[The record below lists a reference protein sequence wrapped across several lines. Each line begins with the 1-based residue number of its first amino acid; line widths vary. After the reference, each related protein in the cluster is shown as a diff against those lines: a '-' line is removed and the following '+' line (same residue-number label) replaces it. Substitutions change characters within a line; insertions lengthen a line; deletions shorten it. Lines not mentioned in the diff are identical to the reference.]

1 MLGLEKKVRRIK
13 AAVPTS
19 SMADIAFL
27 LIIFF
32 MVATVQTTDRT
43 SVTLPASVVRDEMLK
58 NSVIITAT
66 ADGQLRFTVGEV
78 PTDVYRL
85 DDLLPLIRK
94 EVDADANRT
103 FVIKS
108 DKAVRYDTVDKIL
121 SKLRDAQARNVFFLT
136 EQTGPRH

>member
-13 AAVPTS
+13 ATVPTS

-43 SVTLPASVVRDEMLK
+43 TVDLPTSVVRDEMLK

-66 ADGQLRFTVGEV
+66 AEGQMKFTVGET
-78 PTDVYRL
+78 PTDVFNL

-94 EVDADANRT
+94 ELDIDANRT

-108 DKAVRYDTVDKIL
+108 DKTVRYDTVDKIL
-121 SKLRDAQARNVFFLT
+121 SKLRDGQAKNVFFLT

>member
-1 MLGLEKKVRRIK
+1 MLGLEKRVRRIK
-13 AAVPTS
+13 AMVPTS

-43 SVTLPASVVRDEMLK
+43 NVSLPASVVRDEMLK

-66 ADGQLRFTVGEV
+66 AEGQLKFTVGEV
-78 PTDVYRL
+78 PTDVFNL
-85 DDLLPLIRK
+85 DDLLPLVRK
-94 EVDADANRT
+94 ELEIDSNRT

-108 DKAVRYDTVDKIL
+108 DKAVRYDTIDKIL
-121 SKLRDAQARNVFFLT
+121 SKLRDAQAHNVFFLT
-136 EQTGPRH
+136 EQTASRH